1 MVPGRVIDELAQEY
15 AGRPVVFIE
24 QNAWAPVGERISRF
38 WAAHTDDN
46 SSTPLVIVDSGHQ
59 CTNGAVDYHA
69 VYSGMVDQE
78 LARPPEAEIAAS
90 YTRVGNRIRAD
101 IELKNL
107 SSRTLSIENEATAHL
122 IVYEDKHVG
131 QTGRI
136 VRAAPWAEITTELV
150 PSATMTL
157 TLETPELSGVDWS
170 KLHVI
175 ALADYRPGGES
186 GPYDMLQAAFVG
198 SAVPAAQLYLPLVQR

>member
-1 MVPGRVIDELAQEY
+1 VVPGGVIDDLARQY
-15 AGRPVVFIE
+15 ADRPVVFVE
-24 QNAWAPVGERISRF
+24 QDAFAPIGERISRF
-38 WAAHTDDN
+38 WAAHTG
-46 SSTPLVIVDSGHQ
+46 SSTSTPLVIVDSGHQ
-59 CTNGAVDYHA
+59 CTNGAVDYHS

-90 YTRVGNRIRAD
+90 YARVGDRIRAD
-101 IELKNL
+101 IQLKNL
-107 SSRTLSIENEATAHL
+107 SENTLSVENEASVHL

-131 QTGRI
+131 QTARI

-157 TLETPELSGVDWS
+157 TLETPDLSGVDWS
-170 KLHVI
+170 KLHII

-186 GPYDMLQAAFVG
+186 GPYDMLQAAIASPV
-198 SAVPAAQLYLPLVQR
+198 ALPHKLYLPFLRR